1 MSHRS
6 ICSSIAASALLQ
18 NRVGAAPIAAAAA
31 AAGTGTSILDADE
44 LHTD

>member
-6 ICSSIAASALLQ
+6 ICNSIAASALLQ

-31 AAGTGTSILDADE
+31 AGTGTSILDADE